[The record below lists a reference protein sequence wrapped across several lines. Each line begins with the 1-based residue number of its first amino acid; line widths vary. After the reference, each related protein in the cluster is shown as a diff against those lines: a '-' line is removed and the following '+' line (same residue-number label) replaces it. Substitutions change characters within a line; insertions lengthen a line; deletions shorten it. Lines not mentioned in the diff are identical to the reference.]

1 MYEFGSPANWDAS
14 PGEHNLIA
22 HAKRLARRTQKCNET
37 FTMQVT
43 HHLQES
49 SVLSKAMNLLQVKLQ
64 GNIFAKEVLDNV
76 A

>member
-14 PGEHNLIA
+14 SGEHNLIDL
-22 HAKRLARRTQKCNET
+22 AKCPTQRTQKHNET

-43 HHLQES
+43 HCLQES

-64 GNIFAKEVLDNV
+64 GNIFTKEVLDND